1 MRIIYISFLT
11 LFLFSCA
18 SKLPA
23 PVEETPYE
31 SKKTESV
38 KKQKK
43 KQKCPDVYK
52 LKKGETLFSI
62 SIRCGYNYKDV
73 AKANGLKR
81 PYKLKAGDE
90 IRFDLMR
97 QDKAKEAE
105 EAISETIETIPLNQ
119 ETETIPLEEDL
130 TEIQT
135 EEYKGYGTP
144 TLINEPKVI
153 REVYSKKTLKKTNK
167 IVKAK
172 TKAEKTWA
180 WPTDGSIDK
189 PFDSNSKT
197 KGINILGNFGQEI
210 KAVSKGKV
218 IYVGED
224 LQGYG
229 RLIII
234 KHDHDLLSVYG
245 HNEEIF
251 VKEGQSVEALEAI
264 STMGS
269 SGTDTI
275 KLYFEIRKGGQSVNP
290 LSYIQK
296 SD

>member
-1 MRIIYISFLT
+1 M
-11 LFLFSCA
+11 
-18 SKLPA
+18 PA
-23 PVEETPYE
+23 PVEGKPYE
-31 SKKTESV
+31 SKKPESV
-38 KKQKK
+38 KKQEKK
-43 KQKCPDVYK
+43 PKCPDVHK
-52 LKKGETLFSI
+52 LEKGETLFSI
-62 SIRCGYNYKDV
+62 SIKCGYNYKDV

-97 QDKAKEAE
+97 QEKAKEAE
-105 EAISETIETIPLNQ
+105 DVISDSTETIPLIQ
-119 ETETIPLEEDL
+119 ETEAIPLEEDL

-135 EEYKGYGTP
+135 EEFKGYGTP

-172 TKAEKTWA
+172 TKAEKTWS

-189 PFDSNSKT
+189 PFDSNST
-197 KGINILGNFGQEI
+197 IKGINILGNFGQEI
-210 KAVSKGKV
+210 KSVSKGKV

-269 SGTDTI
+269 SGTDTV

-296 SD
+296 TD